1 MYGSEAKGARVSV
14 GLATLEGT
22 GAIGSKERPVD
33 TITKKRLIC

>member
-22 GAIGSKERPVD
+22 GARRDPVD